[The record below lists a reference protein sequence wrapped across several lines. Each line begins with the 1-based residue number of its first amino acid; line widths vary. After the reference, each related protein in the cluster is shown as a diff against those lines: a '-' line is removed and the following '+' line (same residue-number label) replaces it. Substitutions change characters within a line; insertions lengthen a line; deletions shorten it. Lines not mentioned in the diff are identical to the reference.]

1 MVLGSD
7 MSPRHDREM
16 CNLYRMTS
24 TVAEMAK
31 VFGSFKGDRSN
42 LASFDAIYPNREA
55 PVLRQVD
62 GALTLD
68 TILWGVP
75 PPAKASRPVTNVRN
89 LSSPFWR
96 SMLNTPERRCL
107 VPVTAFCEWEGE
119 KGSKRK
125 VWFGR
130 TDTPLFAFAGIWRPT
145 EDGPRMAFLTTD
157 ANKIVGAVHP
167 KAMPVLLD
175 AAGHDT
181 WLTGDY
187 EAATALARPFEDE
200 RMEIVERGD

>member
-1 MVLGSD
+1 
-7 MSPRHDREM
+7 M

-31 VFGSFKGDRSN
+31 VFGPFEGDRSN
-42 LASFDAIYPNREA
+42 LASFDAIHPNREA
-55 PVLRQVD
+55 PVLRQID
-62 GALTLD
+62 GALALD

-119 KGSKRK
+119 KGAKQK

-145 EDGPRMAFLTTD
+145 EDGPRMAFLTTE
-157 ANKIVGAVHP
+157 ANRIVGAVHP

-175 AAGHDT
+175 AADHDT

-187 EAATALARPFEDE
+187 EAATGLAKPFDDS
-200 RMEIVERGD
+200 RMEIVERGV